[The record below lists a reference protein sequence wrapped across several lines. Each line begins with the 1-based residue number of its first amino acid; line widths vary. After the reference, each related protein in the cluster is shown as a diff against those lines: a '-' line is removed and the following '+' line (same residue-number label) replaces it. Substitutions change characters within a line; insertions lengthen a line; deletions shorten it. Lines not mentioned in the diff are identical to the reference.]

1 MDWCCSSTPRTPEY
15 RTMNEE
21 RHARKAYWLVIV
33 RLQFLT
39 GVDTKGLRPSILW
52 IEGQNFWFF
61 HVVKELNNGFF
72 VLSKSW
78 TMKIDGECLIELIR
92 SCRNKVQVY
101 RSVRMPQLHT
111 SLHFH
116 LTPIVMING
125 RLAWPSLEFS
135 KLLSLHPRRG
145 GEPVAVSAVLPE
157 ALGKSE

>member
-1 MDWCCSSTPRTPEY
+1 MDWCGSSTPRTPEY

-21 RHARKAYWLVIV
+21 RHERKAYWLVIV
-33 RLQFLT
+33 RPQFLT
-39 GVDTKGLRPSILW
+39 GGDTKGLCPSIPW
-52 IEGQNFWFF
+52 IDREGGQSFWFF

-72 VLSKSW
+72 VLSKIW

-116 LTPIVMING
+116 FWPIYLIISQGSYFLKEMGNLIL
-125 RLAWPSLEFS
+125 RWASHLDAFS
-135 KLLSLHPRRG
+135 VYPF
-145 GEPVAVSAVLPE
+145 PT
-157 ALGKSE
+157 